1 VFPAGWQE
9 AIQSKRKQTGGQG
22 FPALQEREHLRVKMQ
37 SILAQ
42 KAESE
47 RRIAEAQKV
56 QQEEE
61 RQRAAREALE
71 KSKAKNQEWAARQL
85 VRSFLAVETAVYAC
99 VSLVTRVGLMCWTGG
114 IASGRMSSCMP
125 RLWRWLYEC
134 QQSGSV
140 EAGTCAACHIAVA

>member
-1 VFPAGWQE
+1 MACLHVAGHRRQSGSITRGHVVMAMQLLERFPLRVTQIAPAKLVSVPSRWQE

-85 VRSFLAVETAVYAC
+85 VRSFFAVDTAV
-99 VSLVTRVGLMCWTGG
+99 
-114 IASGRMSSCMP
+114 
-125 RLWRWLYEC
+125 
-134 QQSGSV
+134 
-140 EAGTCAACHIAVA
+140 